1 MFSTVDSNST
11 SSMEMTKEELNKLH
25 LIELKNNAKSL
36 KVQYGGTKPQLIKR
50 IIDASTPEVFKP
62 VVHSH
67 SAQASPI
74 DKKIVG
80 VITSDKDRM
89 VQIGKQKESNRAKDL
104 YYSLGV
110 LYYEVDKDFNFL

>member
-1 MFSTVDSNST
+1 
-11 SSMEMTKEELNKLH
+11 MEINKENLQKLH
-25 LIELKNNAKSL
+25 LIELKNIAKSL
-36 KVQYGGTKPQLIKR
+36 KIQYGGSKPQLIKR

-80 VITSDKDRM
+80 VITSDKERM
-89 VQIGKQKESNRAKDL
+89 IQIGKQKELNRARDL

>member
-1 MFSTVDSNST
+1 
-11 SSMEMTKEELNKLH
+11 MEINKEKLQKLH
-25 LIELKNNAKSL
+25 LIELKNIAKSL
-36 KVQYGGTKPQLIKR
+36 KIQYGGSKSQLIKR

-67 SAQASPI
+67 SAQSSPI

-80 VITSDKDRM
+80 VITSDKERM
-89 VQIGKQKESNRAKDL
+89 IQIGKQKELNRAKDL